1 MLSWPN
7 LRTRVTVRYRRPEGS
22 VPPLTDTI
30 GYLLQIEPSVRIR
43 TKAGATVEIAVADVV
58 AVRPL
63 TDTPIRTSQIRA
75 LEHAAA
81 LAHPGIE
88 HRWLNG
94 WFLRAGRGGS
104 MASNSAV
111 PIDVSANLSAI
122 PTIVDWYARRGL
134 PPRLALPDRLL
145 RVPGVAEQSHRLLVR
160 DVEAVKQDPLIELS
174 SRPND
179 TWLEDPG
186 RGLLVDEAT
195 AVVGGEVIFGTYSG
209 IAAARAAVTDAPD
222 RTRWVGVSA
231 LRLAGAGRSLEAAPK
246 VVEALLAWGAEQG
259 ASRAYLRLSG
269 DEVTLGRIAESL
281 GFTLHHRGRYVMAG
295 HS

>member
-1 MLSWPN
+1 MLSWPD
-7 LRTRVTVRYRRPEGS
+7 LRTRVAVRYRRPEGS
-22 VPPLTDTI
+22 VPPLTDAI
-30 GYLLQIEPSVRIR
+30 GHLLQIEPSVRIR
-43 TKAGATVEIAVADVV
+43 MKAGAVVEIAVADVV

-88 HRWLNG
+88 HSWLNG

-104 MASNSAV
+104 MTSNSAV
-111 PIDVSANLSAI
+111 PLDVSASLTTI

-145 RVPGVAEQSHRLLVR
+145 RVPGAAEQSHRLLVR
-160 DVEAVKQDPLIELS
+160 DIEAVGQDPSIELG
-174 SRPND
+174 SRPTN
-179 TWLEDPG
+179 TWLQEAGNGP
-186 RGLLVDEAT
+186 LVDEAT
-195 AVVGGEVIFGTYSG
+195 AVVGGEVIFGTYLAV
-209 IAAARAAVTDAPD
+209 AAARAAVTDAPD

-231 LRLAGAGRSLEAAPK
+231 LRLTGAGRSLEAAHK
-246 VVEALLAWGAEQG
+246 LMKALLNWGAEQG
-259 ASRAYLRLSG
+259 AARAYVRISEG
-269 DEVTLGRIAESL
+269 EVTLGRIAESL
-281 GFTLHHRGRYVMAG
+281 GFTLHHRGCYVVAG